1 MRRIGVTVGIV
12 MVALLSSCSGSRTV
26 SAPEPE
32 QRADASVSIALQADG
47 QASMSLTLSRFD
59 PITTPALARRVAQ
72 LAFPGSDAV
81 TVDDDRSN
89 GHTVALRVGSA
100 FVRGRPASYRFPGA
114 PLFTAFR
121 EGGFTTGDL
130 TLCWPDVPAEVHSEA
145 RVTPVDDC
153 LRWWGNAIGHDIP
166 AVEIVLHP
174 EPWRWV
180 VGMSALVLSLLA
192 AAVALVSA
200 KSWTARRWT
209 FPGVVVAATVTA
221 GAFGQ
226 VAIWA
231 GGAAGMT
238 TNLLLTGV
246 GGLAQTSVLVA
257 TALLATA
264 SLTLVMVCLGISIH
278 TAGTWSSAARI
289 VRTVPPRSDRTS
301 A

>member
-1 MRRIGVTVGIV
+1 MRRIGMTVGIV
-12 MVALLSSCSGSRTV
+12 VVALLSSCSGSRTV

-32 QRADASVSIALQADG
+32 QRADASVAIALQADG

-59 PITTPALARRVAQ
+59 PISTPALARRVAHP
-72 LAFPGSDAV
+72 AFPGSDAV
-81 TVDDDRSN
+81 TVDDDRSS
-89 GHTVALRVGSA
+89 GHTVALRVGSG
-100 FVRGRPASYRFPGA
+100 FTRGRPATYRFPGA

-130 TLCWPDVPAEVHSEA
+130 TVCWPDVPAEVHSQA

-153 LRWWGNAIGHDIP
+153 LRWWGNAIGQDIP

-180 VGMSALVLSLLA
+180 VGISALVLSLLA
-192 AAVALVSA
+192 AAAGLVAA

-209 FPGVVVAATVTA
+209 FPWAVVAATVIA
-221 GAFGQ
+221 AVFGQ

-246 GGLAQTSVLVA
+246 GGFAQTSVLVA
-257 TALLATA
+257 TPLVATA
-264 SLTLVMVCLGISIH
+264 SLTLVMVCLGVCVH
-278 TAGTWSSAARI
+278 TAGTWSNTNRL
-289 VRTVPPRSDRTS
+289 VRAVPPRADRTS

>member
-1 MRRIGVTVGIV
+1 MRRIGVTLGIV

-32 QRADASVSIALQADG
+32 HRADASVSIALQADG
-47 QASMSLTLSRFD
+47 QASMTLTLSRFD
-59 PITTPALARRVAQ
+59 PITTPALARRVAHV
-72 LAFPGSDAV
+72 AFPGSDAV
-81 TVDDDRSN
+81 TVDDDRSTE
-89 GHTVALRVGSA
+89 HTVALRVGSA
-100 FVRGRPASYRFPGA
+100 FARGRPASYRFPGA

-130 TLCWPDVPAEVHSEA
+130 TLCWPDVPADVHSEA

-153 LRWWGNAIGHDIP
+153 LRWWGNAIGQDIP
-166 AVEIVLHP
+166 AVDIVLHP

-192 AAVALVSA
+192 ASAALVA
-200 KSWTARRWT
+200 ARSWTARRWT
-209 FPGVVVAATVTA
+209 FPGAVVAATATA
-221 GAFGQ
+221 AVFGQ

-246 GGLAQTSVLVA
+246 EGFEQTTVLVT

-264 SLTLVMVCLGISIH
+264 SLTLIMVCLGVCIH
-278 TAGTWSSAARI
+278 TAGTWSNTKRL
-289 VRTVPPRSDRTS
+289 VRAVPPRADRTS

>member
-1 MRRIGVTVGIV
+1 MRRIGATVGIV

-26 SAPEPE
+26 SGAEPE
-32 QRADASVSIALQADG
+32 RRADASVAIALQADG
-47 QASMSLTLSRFD
+47 RASMSLTLSRFD
-59 PITTPALARRVAQ
+59 PITTPALARRVAH

-81 TVDDDRSN
+81 TVDDDRST
-89 GHTVALRVGSA
+89 GHTVALQVGSA
-100 FVRGRPASYRFPGA
+100 FVRGRPARYRFPGA

-130 TLCWPDVPAEVHSEA
+130 TLCWPDVPAEVHSEV

-153 LRWWGNAIGHDIP
+153 LRWWGSAIGRDIP

-180 VGMSALVLSLLA
+180 VGTGALVLSLLA
-192 AAVALVSA
+192 AGVAIVA
-200 KSWTARRWT
+200 AGSWKDRRRT
-209 FPGVVVAATVTA
+209 FPGTVVGATVTA
-221 GAFGQ
+221 AVFGQ

-246 GGLAQTSVLVA
+246 DGLAQTSVLVA

-278 TAGTWSSAARI
+278 TAGTWSNTARL